1 MSEGGDSQGPKGASP
16 SERARPTDHFP
27 RHDDRHG
34 GRGVSEGGDSQ
45 GPKGASPSARLPGD
59 DGQTRRITLA
69 GQDVE
74 YRLVRARRSSIGIEI
89 GLSGLVVRAARWVTV
104 RAIEAALTE
113 RAAWIV
119 RTLAAWQMRR
129 RDVLPREWKSGAPI
143 LFRGSEL
150 ALVLQPARKKAVAA
164 DLFHVTVLHP
174 SPQDEE
180 LVAAYVGGWLK
191 EEALRALVP
200 RVAAFAS
207 RIAAALPPTRLSN
220 GRSEWGSCN
229 HKGEIRLN
237 WRLVQLPPDLADY
250 VVAHEVAH
258 LVELNH
264 SPRFWALVETLFPG
278 HAAARRALGEWT
290 ALLEA

>member
-1 MSEGGDSQGPKGASP
+1 M
-16 SERARPTDHFP
+16 
-27 RHDDRHG
+27 
-34 GRGVSEGGDSQ
+34 SEGGDSQ

>member
-1 MSEGGDSQGPKGASP
+1 MTRVSEGGVSQGPQGASP
-16 SERARPTDHFP
+16 SERARPTITPSHLEG
-27 RHDDRHG
+27 RGG
-34 GRGVSEGGDSQ
+34 GRG
-45 GPKGASPSARLPGD
+45 PRN
-59 DGQTRRITLA
+59 DGQSRRITLA
-69 GQDVE
+69 GREVDYQ
-74 YRLVRARRSSIGIEI
+74 LVRARRSSIGIEI

-113 RAAWIV
+113 RATWVV
-119 RTLAAWQMRR
+119 RTLAAWQLRR
-129 RDVLPREWKSGAPI
+129 RAVLPREWKSGAPI
-143 LFRGSEL
+143 LYRGSEL
-150 ALVLQPARKKAVAA
+150 ALVLHPARSKAVAA
-164 DLFHVTVLHP
+164 DLFHLTVRHP
-174 SPQDEE
+174 TPHDEE
-180 LVAAYVGGWLK
+180 QVAAFVGGWLK
-191 EEALRALVP
+191 DEALRALVP

-207 RIAAALPPTRLSN
+207 RIATALPTTRLSN

-237 WRLVQLPPDLADY
+237 WRLVHLPPDLADY

-264 SPRFWALVETLFPG
+264 SARFWALVESLFPG